1 MENDDDNNTDPP
13 PFYVLFLRHG
23 FSIANLAKALSSM
36 GVLWLHGSPR
46 TCQSVK
52 NEFCKD
58 ATLTAPGREQG
69 QAAGRRASKTLGRA
83 LHLHRAEVFSSG
95 LTRAIQT
102 AEEFVRGSDGAFQ
115 ARATPLPFIGERRVR
130 ACGCL
135 VLDRDNEVQS
145 LDRIR
150 ARVGRGFSV
159 VPWPVPLAAGCRG
172 WEGPDLDAFQ
182 TTVVPLLAERAR
194 DTHSNAVVVISHKKT
209 LKQLLGLTLRNGE
222 MAVQGFDP
230 ATGRL
235 VGPAAA
241 LDGYKIKR
249 TTVHQAFRSPTNLQ
263 SAVSDRVDN
272 PLVYGTY

>member
-1 MENDDDNNTDPP
+1 MENDDNNPP
-13 PFYVLFLRHG
+13 LFYVLFLRHG
-23 FSIANLAKALSSM
+23 FSIANLAKALSHR

-52 NEFCKD
+52 NEFCTD
-58 ATLTAPGREQG
+58 AALTAPGREQG
-69 QAAGRRASKTLGRA
+69 RAAGRRVSKTLGRA
-83 LHLHRAEVFSSG
+83 LRLHHAEVFSSG
-95 LTRAIQT
+95 LTRAVQT
-102 AEEFVRGSDGAFQ
+102 AEEFVLGSDGAFQ

-145 LDRIR
+145 LEKIR

-159 VPWPVPLAAGCRG
+159 VPWPVPLAAGCHG
-172 WEGPDLDAFQ
+172 WEEPDLDAFQ
-182 TTVVPLLAERAR
+182 TTVVPLLATRAQTT
-194 DTHSNAVVVISHKKT
+194 DSNAVVVVSHKKT

-235 VGPAAA
+235 VGPATL